1 MIGLTLSFPE
11 KIYSLYWVLS
21 TFYLGRQQRREALMC
36 TFSVKLERG
45 LLLFVY
51 HSRRN
56 TMFLRNSDGLSAFLS
71 EQCRIIEFMSALENL
86 RDSHV
91 RSIPSHAEGA
101 PLERSDI
108 LDPENKR
115 ECHSG

>member
-1 MIGLTLSFPE
+1 
-11 KIYSLYWVLS
+11 
-21 TFYLGRQQRREALMC
+21 
-36 TFSVKLERG
+36 
-45 LLLFVY
+45 
-51 HSRRN
+51 
-56 TMFLRNSDGLSAFLS
+56 MFLRNSDGLSAFLS
-71 EQCRIIEFMSALENL
+71 EQGRIIEFMSALENL

-115 ECHSG
+115 EFHSG